1 MPAKKACPTK
11 IFDIPV
17 SLRLMGSKAKLESST
32 KAAAAVEIPQMNF
45 KYTSREFSSGHMPC
59 IPCLTCLTLAPSCPG
74 CGIKKS
80 LFINQICNVGM

>member
-1 MPAKKACPTK
+1 MLQRLVPTK
-11 IFDIPV
+11 IFDIPA

-74 CGIKKS
+74 CGIKKKLIHIS
-80 LFINQICNVGM
+80 DM